1 VAYLRISALRRAD
14 SSKRKHRT
22 PRVDRDSSK
31 QPSDG
36 YDRPKRPEDREEY
49 PGFQP
54 ESESIKEPDSESTPF
69 LKTGAFNRRESV
81 GRPWNG
87 GQLSF
92 DRDSTR
98 EDALPGQSAA
108 SLRSSGG
115 RVSVSYR
122 PRRVRAR

>member
-22 PRVDRDSSK
+22 PRVDRESSK
-31 QPSDG
+31 RPSDG

-54 ESESIKEPDSESTPF
+54 ESESIKEPDSESAPY

-81 GRPWNG
+81 SRPWNG
-87 GQLSF
+87 GQPSF
-92 DRDSTR
+92 DRDSAR
-98 EDALPGQSAA
+98 DDALPSQSAA
-108 SLRSSGG
+108 SIRSFGG

-122 PRRVRAR
+122 PRRIRTR